1 MTGLLLFLL
10 GGLLTALVLTWWGR
24 VTKGKP
30 MALDLVVLVV
40 MLWIFI
46 WILTALDRFDDALTA
61 LPEGED
67 AHG

>member
-24 VTKGKP
+24 VTKGQP
-30 MALDLVVLVV
+30 MAADLVVLVV
-40 MLWIFI
+40 ILWVFI
-46 WILTALDRFDDALTA
+46 WILAALDCFDDAVTA